1 MVIRLTAVMLPSAV
15 NFPLC
20 LDFFL
25 YLFWTLDS
33 LNTSPPVG
41 LQTQHKKTGYFILND
56 STFFLSTQTFFS
68 VTEEKARS

>member
-1 MVIRLTAVMLPSAV
+1 MVVRLTAGMLPSAV

-25 YLFWTLDS
+25 TSLLDNS

-41 LQTQHKKTGYFILND
+41 LQTQYQKTGYFILNY